1 MKKTRCIEA
10 FCHDISKL
18 VLEINEAHNELLAD
32 DPFTNKM
39 VMNFNVFGAGMKDQV
54 SG

>member
-1 MKKTRCIEA
+1 MNKIRCGEA

-18 VLEINEAHNELLAD
+18 VLGTNETHNELLGG

-39 VMNFNVFGAGMKDQV
+39 IVYFNVFGV
-54 SG
+54 SDSQPRM